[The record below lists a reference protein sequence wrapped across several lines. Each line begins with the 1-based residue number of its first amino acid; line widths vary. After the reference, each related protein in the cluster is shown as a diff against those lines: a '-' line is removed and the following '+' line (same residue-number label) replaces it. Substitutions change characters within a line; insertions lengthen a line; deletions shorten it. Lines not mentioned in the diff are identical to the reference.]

1 MSSREQISRRKFL
14 KAAALSSGGAVILAS
29 LALSLGFA
37 LLGFS
42 SFNITS
48 VMGTLAALIIA
59 IAALAEL
66 LLLPGLLILFDRGK
80 L

>member
-1 MSSREQISRRKFL
+1 VI
-14 KAAALSSGGAVILAS
+14 LSSVALA
-29 LALSLGFA
+29 LGFA
-37 LLGFS
+37 LLGLS

-48 VMGTLAALIIA
+48 VMGILSALIIA

-80 L
+80 I